1 MGGGFRAEAWTHLDA
16 AAVRSPPTQKRLAV
30 GPPLSCQRCWESKLH
45 MVLTEDWDQ
54 PLPHEDWHGL
64 DRQSEDVAE
73 TEKD

>member
-1 MGGGFRAEAWTHLDA
+1 MMAGA
-16 AAVRSPPTQKRLAV
+16 AHPHASDSRRDGRHGPTQSRRDRAA
-30 GPPLSCQRCWESKLH
+30 KLH
-45 MVLTEDWDQ
+45 MVLTADWDQ

>member
-1 MGGGFRAEAWTHLDA
+1 MGFCTKSKHGMTSEGRVRGAE
-16 AAVRSPPTQKRLAV
+16 LASFLADLYPFV
-30 GPPLSCQRCWESKLH
+30 EKPKLH
-45 MVLTEDWDQ
+45 MVLTADWDQ

>member
-1 MGGGFRAEAWTHLDA
+1 MAGSLGRRCSRGVIALVLVLI
-16 AAVRSPPTQKRLAV
+16 AVVAPPSLRRRRR
-30 GPPLSCQRCWESKLH
+30 PKLH
-45 MVLTEDWDQ
+45 MVLTADWDQ